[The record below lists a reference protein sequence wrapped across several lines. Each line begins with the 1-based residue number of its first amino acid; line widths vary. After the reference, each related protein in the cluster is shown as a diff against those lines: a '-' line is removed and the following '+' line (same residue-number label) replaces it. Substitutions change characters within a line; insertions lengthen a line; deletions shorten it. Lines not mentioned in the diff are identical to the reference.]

1 MTAQRIAFVL
11 LSLAV
16 SASFSVAQTPP
27 RLTLKDAEQRALAGH
42 PDIAGA
48 RAAAQALQQTVR
60 EVKSAYWPGVF
71 GNVTGAAASPEGAR
85 LTAGALNN
93 PSIFD
98 RLATGVI
105 ASQLVTDFGRT
116 NDLVQSQKLRAGAQ
130 EQDVALVQAN
140 LRISIRRWRKLPRR
154 CCRRTDRRVA
164 LDSRVLPM
172 TS

>member
-16 SASFSVAQTPP
+16 SASFGAAQTPP

-48 RAAAQALQQTVR
+48 QAAAQALQQTVR

-105 ASQLVTDFGRT
+105 ASQLVTDFGR
-116 NDLVQSQKLRAGAQ
+116 
-130 EQDVALVQAN
+130 
-140 LRISIRRWRKLPRR
+140 
-154 CCRRTDRRVA
+154 
-164 LDSRVLPM
+164 
-172 TS
+172 